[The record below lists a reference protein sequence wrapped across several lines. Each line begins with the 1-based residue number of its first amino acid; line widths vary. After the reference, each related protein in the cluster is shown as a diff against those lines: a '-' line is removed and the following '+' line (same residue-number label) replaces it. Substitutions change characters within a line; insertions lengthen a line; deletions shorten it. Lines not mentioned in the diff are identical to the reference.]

1 MKNTF
6 FKTTS
11 RVTLAIFIL
20 TTSILFAR
28 YISGYVD
35 KKLLSP
41 SDGFLVEPVKADA
54 ISVPSVPSDINFVD
68 IVKEEKPAVVN
79 IYTTQVVKHAGRK
92 GFKQPGPSPF
102 PFGGEEDPFKDF
114 FERFFGEIPPQ
125 EIPRQSLGSG
135 FLIDK
140 DGYILTNNH
149 VVERA
154 DKIKVTL
161 GNGKEYDAKLIGT
174 DQKTDIA
181 LVKID
186 AKEDL
191 PVVRIGDSDMLEV
204 GEWVIAIGNPFGV
217 GQSVTAG
224 IVSAK
229 GRVIGAGPYDDFIQ
243 TDASI
248 NPGNSGGPLINTKGE
263 VVGINTAIFTAGGA
277 QGNIGI
283 GFAIPINVVKNIV
296 KELKEKGSVTRGW
309 LGVMIQKITPEIAKS
324 FGLSESEGALVGDV
338 VKGSP
343 ADKAGIKRGDVIVEF
358 DGKKIKSVEDL
369 PKLVAATRPDTKAK
383 MIGIRDGARKEFS
396 VTIGTLKEEKEVV
409 EAKTEEN
416 MGLSV
421 QNITP
426 EIAQQ
431 LNLDTS
437 DGVVVMDINP
447 SSPAYAAGVRRGQ
460 VIIEINRK
468 EIKDVEDYKKVVSKI
483 KGGDVV
489 TLYIKDGKGGKYFS
503 FTLPK
508 E

>member
-6 FKTTS
+6 LKS
-11 RVTLAIFIL
+11 LSKVALAIFIL
-20 TTSILFAR
+20 TASIVSAR
-28 YISGYVD
+28 YISVYID
-35 KKLLSP
+35 KKTGSQP
-41 SDGFLVEPVKADA
+41 VEWVGEPLKAVA
-54 ISVPSVPSDINFVD
+54 SSVSAMSAGSSFAD

-79 IYTTQVVKHAGRK
+79 INTTQVVKHQQRR
-92 GFKQPGPSPF
+92 GFKGPTPSPF
-102 PFGGEEDPFKDF
+102 GEEDPFKDF
-114 FERFFGEIPPQ
+114 FDRFFGETPPQ

-135 FLIDK
+135 FIIDK

-149 VVERA
+149 VIERA

-161 GNGKEYDAKLIGT
+161 GNGKEYDAKVIGT

-181 LVKID
+181 LIKVDVK
-186 AKEDL
+186 EEL
-191 PVVRIGDSDMLEV
+191 PIVRIGDSDTLEV
-204 GEWVIAIGNPFGV
+204 GEWVVAIGNPFGV

-263 VVGINTAIFTAGGA
+263 VIGINTAIFTTGGA
-277 QGNIGI
+277 PGNIGI
-283 GFAIPINVVKNIV
+283 GFAIPINVVKPIL
-296 KELKEKGSVTRGW
+296 KELKEKGVVTRGW
-309 LGVMIQKITPEIAKS
+309 IGVMIQKVTPEIAKS
-324 FGLSESEGALVGDV
+324 FNLAESEGALVGDV

-343 ADKAGIKRGDVIVEF
+343 ADKVGIKRGDVIVEF

-369 PKLVAATRPDTKAK
+369 PKLVALVKPETKAE
-383 MIGIRDGARKEFS
+383 MIIIRDGTRKKFNIT
-396 VTIGTLKEEKEVV
+396 VGTLKEEKEVI
-409 EAKTEEN
+409 EAKSEEEI
-416 MGLSV
+416 GLSV

-431 LNLDTS
+431 FTLESTE
-437 DGVVVMDINP
+437 GVIIVDVNP
-447 SSPAYAAGVRRGQ
+447 GSPAFTSGARRGQ
-460 VIIEINRK
+460 IIIEVNRK
-468 EIKDVEDYKKVVSKI
+468 EIKNLDDYKKVVKDI

-489 TLYIKDGKGGKYFS
+489 TLLIRDGKSTRYIG

>member
-1 MKNTF
+1 MKSTF
-6 FKTTS
+6 LKSLS
-11 RVTLAIFIL
+11 RVTLAIVVL
-20 TTSILFAR
+20 TTSIVLAR
-28 YISGYVD
+28 YISGYI
-35 KKLLSP
+35 
-41 SDGFLVEPVKADA
+41 DGKTGYKPDEWVAEPLKAVA
-54 ISVPSVPSDINFVD
+54 SSVSQIPVGSSFVD

-79 IYTTQVVKHAGRK
+79 INTTQMVKHQQRR
-92 GFKQPGPSPF
+92 GFRSPTPF
-102 PFGGEEDPFKDF
+102 PFGEEDPFKDF
-114 FERFFGEIPPQ
+114 FDRFFGETPPQ

-135 FLIDK
+135 FIIDK
-140 DGYILTNNH
+140 EGYILTNNH
-149 VVERA
+149 VIERA

-161 GNGKEYDAKLIGT
+161 GNGKEYDAKIIGI

-181 LVKID
+181 LIKVD
-186 AKEDL
+186 SKEEL
-191 PVVRIGDSDMLEV
+191 PIVRIGDSDMLEV
-204 GEWVIAIGNPFGV
+204 GEWVVAIGNPFGV

-263 VVGINTAIFTAGGA
+263 VIGINTAIFTAGGT

-283 GFAIPINVVKNIV
+283 GFAIPINVVKPII
-296 KELKEKGSVTRGW
+296 KELKEKGVVTRGW
-309 LGVMIQKITPEIAKS
+309 LGVMIQKVTPEIAKS
-324 FGLSESEGALVGDV
+324 FNLAESEGALVGDV

-343 ADKAGIKRGDVIVEF
+343 ADKAGIKRGDVVVEF
-358 DGKKIKSVEDL
+358 EGKKIKSVEDL
-369 PKLVAATRPDTKAK
+369 PKLVAATKPDTKSE
-383 MIGIRDGARKEFS
+383 IVIIRDGARKKFA
-396 VTIGTLKEEKEVV
+396 VTIGILKEEKEVV
-409 EAKTEEN
+409 EAKAEEN

-431 LNLDTS
+431 FNFDTTE
-437 DGVVVMDINP
+437 GVIITNIDP
-447 SSPAYAAGVRRGQ
+447 SSPAYGAGVRRGL

-468 EIKDVEDYKKVVSKI
+468 EIKDIEDYKKVVKDI

-489 TLYIKDGKGGKYFS
+489 TLLIKDGKSTRYIG

>member
-1 MKNTF
+1 MKNQAL
-6 FKTTS
+6 KIVS
-11 RVTLAIFIL
+11 RTALAIFIL
-20 TTSILFAR
+20 TISIVFAK
-28 YISGYVD
+28 YISDYINTKSGGQPSKEWVMEPL
-35 KKLLSP
+35 KATAGSVSPMSP
-41 SDGFLVEPVKADA
+41 SQ
-54 ISVPSVPSDINFVD
+54 NFVD

-79 IYTTQVVKHAGRK
+79 INTTQTVKHQGRK
-92 GFKQPGPSPF
+92 GYRGPAPF
-102 PFGGEEDPFKDF
+102 PFGEEDQFKDF

-135 FLIDK
+135 FIIDK
-140 DGYILTNNH
+140 EGYILTNNH
-149 VVERA
+149 VIEKA

-161 GNGKEYDAKLIGT
+161 GNGKEYDAKVIGV

-186 AKEDL
+186 TKEEL
-191 PVVRIGDSDMLEV
+191 PVIRIGDSDSLEV
-204 GEWVIAIGNPFGV
+204 GEWVVAIGNPFGV

-248 NPGNSGGPLINTKGE
+248 NPGNSGGPLINTRGE
-263 VVGINTAIFTAGGA
+263 VIGINTAIFTAGGA

-283 GFAIPINVVKNIV
+283 GFAIPINVAKPIL
-296 KELKEKGSVTRGW
+296 KELKEKGVVTRGW
-309 LGVMIQKITPEIAKS
+309 LGVMIQKVTPEIAKS
-324 FGLSESEGALVGDV
+324 FNLAESEGALVGDV

-343 ADKAGIKRGDVIVEF
+343 ADKVGIKRGDVIVEF
-358 DGKKIKSVEDL
+358 DSKKIKSVEDL
-369 PKLVAATRPDTKAK
+369 PKLVAAARPESKSE
-383 MIGIRDGARKEFS
+383 MVVIRDGTRKKFA
-396 VTIGTLKEEKEVV
+396 VTIGTLKEEKETV
-409 EAKTEEN
+409 EAKTEED

-431 LNLDTS
+431 LNLDTTE
-437 DGVVVMDINP
+437 GVIITDVNP
-447 SSPAYAAGVRRGQ
+447 SSPAYASGVKRGQ

-468 EIKDVEDYKKVVSKI
+468 DIKDVEDYKKIVEKI

-489 TLYIKDGKGGKYFS
+489 TLLVKDGKSTRYIG

>member
-1 MKNTF
+1 MKDKILKNI
-6 FKTTS
+6 S
-11 RVTLAIFIL
+11 RVALAIFIL
-20 TTSILFAR
+20 TSSIVLAR
-28 YISGYVD
+28 YISTYIDRKSGH
-35 KKLLSP
+35 P
-41 SDGFLVEPVKADA
+41 SEEWVAEPFKATA
-54 ISVPSVPSDINFVD
+54 HSFSSVPSGNNFVD

-79 IYTTQVVKHAGRK
+79 IFTTQVSKHPGRK
-92 GFKQPGPSPF
+92 GFKGPSPF
-102 PFGGEEDPFKDF
+102 PFGEEDPFRDF
-114 FERFFGEIPPQ
+114 FDRFFGEIPPQ

-135 FLIDK
+135 FIIDSS
-140 DGYILTNNH
+140 GHILTNNH
-149 VVERA
+149 VIDKAE
-154 DKIKVTL
+154 KIKVTL

-174 DQKTDIA
+174 DSKTDIA
-181 LVKID
+181 LIKID
-186 AKEDL
+186 AKGEL
-191 PVVRIGDSDMLEV
+191 PVIRLGDSDTLEV

-283 GFAIPINVVKNIV
+283 GFAIPINVVKPIL
-296 KELKEKGSVTRGW
+296 KELKEKGVVTRGW

-324 FGLSESEGALVGDV
+324 FNLTESEGALVGDV
-338 VKGSP
+338 VKGGP
-343 ADKAGIKRGDVIVEF
+343 ADKVGLKRGDVIVEF

-369 PKLVAATRPDTKAK
+369 PRLVAVTRPETKAEV
-383 MIGIRDGARKEFS
+383 IIIRDGSKKKFMI
-396 VTIGTLKEEKEVV
+396 TIGTLKEEKEMV
-409 EAKTEEN
+409 ETKAEGDL
-416 MGLSV
+416 GLSV

-437 DGVVVMDINP
+437 EGVVIMDVNP
-447 SSPAYAAGVRRGQ
+447 TSLAFAAGVRRGY

-468 EIKDVEDYKKVVSKI
+468 EIKDLEDYKKVVENL
-483 KGGDVV
+483 KGGDMVI
-489 TLYIKDGKGGKYFS
+489 LLIRDGKSTRYIP

>member
-11 RVTLAIFIL
+11 RVALAIFIL

-28 YISGYVD
+28 YISGYLD

-41 SDGFLVEPVKADA
+41 SDEFMVEPVRATA
-54 ISVPSVPSDINFVD
+54 GSVPSLPIGSNFVD

-79 IYTTQVVKHAGRK
+79 IYTTQVVKQHGRK
-92 GFKQPGPSPF
+92 GVRPPPTPF
-102 PFGGEEDPFKDF
+102 PFGEEDPFKDF
-114 FERFFGEIPPQ
+114 FDRFFGEIPPQ

-135 FLIDK
+135 FVIDK

-149 VVERA
+149 VIERA

-161 GNGKEYDAKLIGT
+161 GNGKEYDAKVIGA

-181 LVKID
+181 LLKID

-191 PVVRIGDSDMLEV
+191 PVVRIGDSDTLEV

-263 VVGINTAIFTAGGA
+263 VVGINTAIFTAGGS

-283 GFAIPINVVKNIV
+283 GFAIPVNVAKSIIM
-296 KELKEKGSVTRGW
+296 ELKEKGSVTRGW

-324 FGLSESEGALVGDV
+324 FGLSESDGALVGDV

-343 ADKAGIKRGDVIVEF
+343 ADKIGIKRGDVIIEF
-358 DGKKIKSVEDL
+358 AGKKIKSFEDL
-369 PKLVAATRPDTKAK
+369 PKLVASTKPDTKVK
-383 MIGIRDGARKEFS
+383 MVVIRDGGRKEFT
-396 VTIGTLKEEKEVV
+396 VTIGILKEEKEVV
-409 EAKTEEN
+409 EAKAEEN

-431 LNLDTS
+431 LNLDTTN
-437 DGVVVMDINP
+437 GVVVTDVNP

-460 VIIEINRK
+460 VIAEINRK
-468 EIKDVEDYKKVVSKI
+468 EIKDIEDYKKAAAKV

-489 TLYIKDGKGGKYFS
+489 TLYIKDGKGGQYLS